1 MDSVL
6 IADDNDKNLYFLK
19 TLLHS
24 HGFQTRTASNGE
36 QALAMAREEYPTLII
51 SDILMPVM
59 DGFMLCRQ
67 CKQDPRLKEVPFIFY
82 SADYC
87 DPRDEAFALAQ
98 GADLFIL
105 RPAKPE
111 VFVDQIGRV
120 LVKYQSG
127 QMKRSLIT
135 PEDESVFLKEY
146 NVTLIRKL
154 EDKMAE
160 LERTNEALH
169 KSEEKYRL
177 ITDHMADTIWVM
189 DLNWRFTYVSPS
201 IIRLRGF
208 TVEEAMEQ
216 TLDQVLTPESLQ
228 IVLNTLEEEMAKEA
242 SGTADPDRT
251 RTLELE
257 EYKKDGSTVWADNSL
272 SFLRDHDN
280 KSVAILGVARDIT
293 DKKRTEQENTNLQQ
307 QFYQAQKMDAVG
319 KLAGGVAHDF
329 NNLLSIIL
337 GYGEIMM
344 DDLSFGHPH
353 YELLKE
359 ILEAG
364 MRAKNLTRQ
373 LLVFSR
379 NQPLEIKLVD
389 INALVAGFEKM
400 IRRLIGEDIRLELV
414 FTSKKSTVEV
424 DISQLEQ
431 VLMNLALNAR
441 DAMEDGGVLTIETDV
456 VELDDLYAL
465 KKPNIVPGKYVM
477 VAITDTG
484 IGMDRKILDRIFE
497 PFFTTKSKEKGTGLG
512 LTTTYGI
519 VKKHGGNIW
528 VYSEQGRGTTF
539 KIYLPLVSKEVM
551 PESEPVTCTVPMDVP
566 ATILVVEDDPAVRKI
581 ACSILGG
588 RCYDILDSGNPEE
601 AVDIA
606 RNHKAPI
613 HLLLS
618 DIVMPGMKGPQVY
631 EKISQ
636 YHPDIKVLYMS
647 GYSENSIFRYG
658 IDNDHADF
666 IQKPLTVKSLLAKV
680 AGMLDK
686 SLKGEDL

>member
-1 MDSVL
+1 MDRVL
-6 IADDNDKNLYFLK
+6 VVDDNEKNLYLLE
-19 TLLHS
+19 TLLHA
-24 HGFQTRTASNGE
+24 HGFQTRTAFNGE
-36 QALAMAREEYPTLII
+36 QALAMAREDPPILII

-67 CKQDPRLKEVPFIFY
+67 CKKDPILKNVPFIFY
-82 SADYC
+82 TATYS
-87 DPRDEAFALAQ
+87 DPKDEAFARAQ

-105 RPAKPE
+105 KPAKLE
-111 VFVDQIGRV
+111 VFMDQIRQV
-120 LVKYQSG
+120 LDKYQSG
-127 QMKRSLIT
+127 KLT
-135 PEDESVFLKEY
+135 GFLKPPENETVFLKEH
-146 NVTLIRKL
+146 NAALIRKL
-154 EDKMAE
+154 EDKLAE
-160 LERTNEALH
+160 LERTNEALR

-177 ITDHMADTIWVM
+177 ITDHMADTIWTM
-189 DLNWRFTYVSPS
+189 DLNLHFTYISPS
-201 IIRLRGF
+201 IIRLLGF
-208 TVEEAMEQ
+208 TVEETMEK
-216 TLDQVLTPESLQ
+216 TLEQILTPESLQ
-228 IVLNTLEEEMAKEA
+228 VVLKVLEEEMVYEA
-242 SGTADPDRT
+242 SGTADPDRI
-251 RTLELE
+251 RSMELE
-257 EYKKDGSTVWADNSL
+257 EYKKDGSTVWVDNSL
-272 SFLRDHDN
+272 SFLRNHDD
-280 KSVAILGVARDIT
+280 KAVAILGVTRDIT
-293 DKKRTEQENTNLQQ
+293 DRKRAEQENTNLQQ
-307 QFYQAQKMDAVG
+307 QYYQAQKMEAVG

-344 DDLSFGHPH
+344 DDLPSGHPH
-353 YELLKE
+353 HELLKE

-389 INALVAGFEKM
+389 VNALVAGFEKM

-414 FTSKKSTVEV
+414 FTSKKPAVEA

-456 VELDDLYAL
+456 VELDDLYAS
-465 KKPNIVPGKYVM
+465 KKPNFVPGKYVM
-477 VAITDTG
+477 IAMTDTG
-484 IGMDRKILDRIFE
+484 TGIDRKILDRIFE

-512 LTTTYGI
+512 LATTYGI
-519 VKKHGGNIW
+519 VKKHEGNIW
-528 VYSEQGRGTTF
+528 VYTEQSRGTTF

-551 PESEPVTCTVPMDVP
+551 PESEPVTCTEPMDVP

-588 RCYDILDSGNPEE
+588 RCYEILDSGNPEE

-658 IDNDHADF
+658 IDTDHTDF

-680 AGMLDK
+680 ASMLNN
-686 SLKGEDL
+686 SLER